1 MTDLK
6 SFTLYVIID
15 IVCFFSKSVADF
27 HKWLFTSLR
36 DQLHVIKFLS
46 WSSDEMCNVL
56 DQ

>member
-6 SFTLYVIID
+6 SFTLYVNID
-15 IVCFFSKSVADF
+15 IVFFFKSVADF